1 MRKNAVC
8 HPRARVAYPA
18 LKFGETC
25 HSNWTSQPKTSAMS
39 AIQLVRATTARLSKR
54 TQRANVVMKYG
65 VGFAAGNFVIAIM
78 IKTNGSEAAS
88 AGTLRRACGESGKKR
103 FAAKSDTEKKK
114 TPDPAATMRKLARSM
129 DGPTEI
135 QTNAETNVRTTAAA
149 MASKERRNRA
159 TPT

>member
-1 MRKNAVC
+1 
-8 HPRARVAYPA
+8 
-18 LKFGETC
+18 
-25 HSNWTSQPKTSAMS
+25 MS
-39 AIQLVRATTARLSKR
+39 AIQLVRAMTARLSNR

-78 IKTNGSEAAS
+78 IKTNGREAAS

-114 TPDPAATMRKLARSM
+114 TPDPAATIRKLARSM

-135 QTNAETNVRTTAAA
+135 QTNAERNVRTTAAA
-149 MASKERRNRA
+149 MESKERRTRPA
-159 TPT
+159 PTTTKSRNSRQNQTADEVSFFETQIQIKTIGRSGR